1 VNVQIASGSAG
12 GTRERPL
19 APERLRP
26 LARTPFY
33 AARGARARIMA
44 RVRLNPG
51 PGLHRPIFIIGCGR
65 SGTTLLGNL
74 FASHPAVRYLYEPY
88 HRWAAMEP
96 ATDFLRLYSRGEP
109 HCLLGADSVTD
120 TARRRFRRLMTAP
133 PGFTFVEKSPI
144 NSLRIGY
151 VDALAPD
158 ARFVHI
164 VRDGVAVVRSIERV
178 AAVTRRM
185 AFRPPLNEWWGVGD
199 VKWAALERDGR
210 AGGYYPDEVGQLTTD
225 TQRGAYE
232 WLLSLRQVE
241 SWRARLGSR
250 LVELRYQDLI
260 DDPGGTLQAV
270 MDSVEISCPDG
281 FLEQAA
287 ASVNPGGGPGSGSL
301 ILPAQMGEDFN
312 RLQASF
318 GFNGR
323 ATAGDRDSGGDD
335 GP

>member
-1 VNVQIASGSAG
+1 MNFQIATDPAG
-12 GTRERPL
+12 GALERPL

-44 RVRLNPG
+44 RVRLKSG
-51 PGLHRPIFIIGCGR
+51 PDIHRPIFIIGCGR
-65 SGTTLLGNL
+65 SGTTLLGKL

-96 ATDFLRLYSRGEP
+96 ATDFLRLYTRGEP

-120 TARRRFRRLMTAP
+120 TARLRFRRLMTAP

-144 NSLRIGY
+144 NALRIGY
-151 VDALAPD
+151 VEALAPD

-164 VRDGVAVVRSIERV
+164 VRDGLAVVRSIEQV

-199 VKWAALERDGR
+199 VKWAALEQDGR

-225 TQRGAYE
+225 AQRGAYE
-232 WLLSLRQVE
+232 WLLSLHQVQG
-241 SWRARLGSR
+241 WRARLGSR
-250 LVELRYQDLI
+250 LVELRYQDLV
-260 DDPGGTLQAV
+260 DDPATTLRTV
-270 MDSVEISCPDG
+270 MDSVELSCPDW

-287 ASVNPGGGPGSGSL
+287 ARVNPAGSPNSKSL
-301 ILPAQMGEDFN
+301 VLPAAMCEDFN
-312 RLQASF
+312 QLQATF

-323 ATAGDRDSGGDD
+323 ATVEES
-335 GP
+335 

>member
-1 VNVQIASGSAG
+1 MNSQTATGPAG
-12 GTRERPL
+12 GALGRPL
-19 APERLRP
+19 APEHLRP

-33 AARGARARIMA
+33 AARGARARVMA
-44 RVRLNPG
+44 RVRLKPG
-51 PGLHRPIFIIGCGR
+51 PDIHRPIFIIGCGR
-65 SGTTLLGNL
+65 SGTTLLGKL

-133 PGFTFVEKSPI
+133 PGVTFVEKSPI
-144 NSLRIGY
+144 NALRIGY

-164 VRDGVAVVRSIERV
+164 VRDGAAVVRSIEQV

-199 VKWAALERDGR
+199 VKWAALEQDGR
-210 AGGYYPDEVGQLTTD
+210 AGGYYPDEVGRLRTD
-225 TQRGAYE
+225 AQRGAYE
-232 WLLSLRQVE
+232 WLLSLHQVQH
-241 SWRARLGSR
+241 WRARLGSR
-250 LVELRYQDLI
+250 LVELRYQDLVE
-260 DDPGGTLQAV
+260 DPRATLEAV
-270 MDSVEISCPDG
+270 MDSLGLPCPDW

-287 ASVNPGGGPGSGSL
+287 ARVNPASNPNSKSL
-301 ILPAQMGEDFN
+301 ALPAKMCEDFN

-318 GFNGR
+318 GFKGR
-323 ATAGDRDSGGDD
+323 ATVEDS
-335 GP
+335 